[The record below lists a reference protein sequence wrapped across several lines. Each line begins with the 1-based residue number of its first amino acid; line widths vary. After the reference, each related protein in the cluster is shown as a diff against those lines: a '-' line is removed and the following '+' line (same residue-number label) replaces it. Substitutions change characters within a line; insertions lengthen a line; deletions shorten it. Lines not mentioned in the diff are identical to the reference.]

1 MDAVQYVRRET
12 GVGVVMASVL
22 TVLVFFAV
30 FGGLAEIPTW
40 GRSGWVFDFV
50 PQSFMIA
57 LMGTLIPGVLAQ
69 RKLRAGVVMS
79 LPGTMRLPRNL
90 VVRALILAV
99 VSAVLGTALVAAVA
113 FAAQQESLAF
123 PVALVLKVAY
133 GALLAALITPL
144 GLRAALTC
152 N

>member
-12 GVGVVMASVL
+12 GVSVIINA
-22 TVLVFFAV
+22 VLSSLLFFVV
-30 FGGLAEIPTW
+30 FGGTEPIPTW
-40 GRSGWVFDFV
+40 GPAGWVLDFV

-57 LMGTLIPGVLAQ
+57 LMSALVPGVLAQ
-69 RKLRAGVVMS
+69 RKLRTGAVAALS
-79 LPGTMRLPRNL
+79 GTTRLPRNL
-90 VVRALILAV
+90 LVRALALALA
-99 VSAVLGTALVAAVA
+99 SAVLGTALIAAGT

-123 PVALVLKVAY
+123 AVALTLKVAY

-144 GLRAALTC
+144 GIRAVLTC